1 MKIILGVHYDRITN
15 DILEYLK
22 SNEEYFNDKSIF
34 DDLKP
39 HKVIPINKAITSY
52 SKSIIPKI
60 KFIERCD
67 DNLRWLTRIL
77 VGLYDDDFKAVVFFS
92 NRIDKRKISTELLEE
107 IELLKR
113 LANLFW
119 EESDEMLVPKLKGLM
134 EILPHDISAIKLLT
148 KFYEN
153 QKNDEQLL
161 DNLNNMLDVIIN
173 FRPTDLDCLY
183 FTGNLYKGKKEY
195 PIAIESY
202 KKSIICCTR
211 NNKLRA
217 AISWICLSIAECYLL
232 QNNAENAIHY
242 TSYALSGFISPKKR
256 KLEIDFYKNAFHTR
270 CKAYFN
276 QHDYELAL
284 QDINSALKYSEDLPL
299 LEMKQEILNRL

>member
-1 MKIILGVHYDRITN
+1 MKKILGVHYDRITN

-39 HKVIPINKAITSY
+39 HKVIPINKAISSY

-60 KFIERCD
+60 KFKERYD
-67 DNLRWLTRIL
+67 DNLRWSTRIL
-77 VGLYDDDFKAVVFFS
+77 VGLYDDDFKSVVYFS

-134 EILPHDISAIKLLT
+134 EILPPEISAIKLLT

-153 QKNDEQLL
+153 HQDDEQLL
-161 DNLNNMLDVIIN
+161 DNLNNMLDVIIT
-173 FRPTDLDCLY
+173 FKPTDLECLY
-183 FTGNLYKGKKEY
+183 FIGDLYKGIEEY
-195 PIAIESY
+195 NTAIESY
-202 KKSIICCTR
+202 KKSIIYCTR

-217 AISWICLSIAECYLL
+217 AISWFCMSIAECYLL
-232 QNNAENAIHY
+232 ENNAENAIHY
-242 TSYALSGFISPKKR
+242 TNYALSGFISPKKR

-270 CKAYFN
+270 CRAYFT
-276 QHDYELAL
+276 QHDYKLAL
-284 QDINSALKYSEDLPL
+284 QDINSALKYSEDAPL
-299 LEMKQEILNRL
+299 LELKQEILNRL